1 MQGNEMEEA
10 FAAFLEETEFYEA
23 STALRAL
30 ARAAFEAGCAAA
42 GRKTCEAADE
52 ASEPE
57 KIKNLLC

>member
-1 MQGNEMEEA
+1 MQGNELEEA
-10 FAAFLEETEFYEA
+10 VAAFLEETEFYKA
-23 STALRAL
+23 SAALRAL

-57 KIKNLLC
+57 